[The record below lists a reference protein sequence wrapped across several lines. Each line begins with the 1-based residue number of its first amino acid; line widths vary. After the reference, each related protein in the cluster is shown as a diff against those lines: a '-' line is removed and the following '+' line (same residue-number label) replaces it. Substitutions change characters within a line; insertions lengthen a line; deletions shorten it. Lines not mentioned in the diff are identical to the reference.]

1 MNTVS
6 QLAKTA
12 QVSAETVRYYSRLGL
27 LKAQRDPTTAT
38 SYLTKMQSNDWSL
51 SASLSIWV
59 LA

>member
-1 MNTVS
+1 MKTVS

-27 LKAQRDPTTAT
+27 LKAQWDPTTAT
-38 SYLTKMQSNDWSL
+38 SYLTKMQCKDWSL
-51 SASLSIWV
+51 LASLGLWV

>member
-1 MNTVS
+1 MKTVS

-27 LKAQRDPTTAT
+27 LEAHRILTTVINF
-38 SYLTKMQSNDWSL
+38 LTKMRCSGWLLSVSL
-51 SASLSIWV
+51 GLWD